1 MTVAGRT
8 SVVNTAAIRKQRR
21 HLHPH
26 LHLHPHPHHRQ
37 QQQQQQ
43 QSDDLVLVV
52 TAPSAGLCD
61 SLRSS
66 FIERF
71 KNVFYPFGALTL
83 LVS

>member
-1 MTVAGRT
+1 VTVAGRT

-26 LHLHPHPHHRQ
+26 LHLHLHHHH
-37 QQQQQQ
+37 QQQQ

-71 KNVFYPFGALTL
+71 KNVFYLFGVLTL
-83 LVS
+83 LVR